1 MQEVTNTSKLFDILQ
16 KNGGYITRRQVD
28 QNGIQSWFLTDFV
41 RKENLEKLAAGFY
54 AKPDWNTDDFLV
66 FQYKYPKFIFS
77 YESTL
82 YLQKTF
88 HLKQSLN
95 RANL

>member
-1 MQEVTNTSKLFDILQ
+1 MQESTNSSKLGDILQ
-16 KNGGYITRRQVD
+16 KNGGYITCRQID
-28 QNGIQSWFLTDFV
+28 QNGIKSWFLTDFV

-54 AKPDWNTDDFLV
+54 AKPDWIADDFLV

-88 HLKQSLN
+88 HLEQSLN

>member
-28 QNGIQSWFLTDFV
+28 QKGIQSWFLTDFV
-41 RKENLEKLAAGFY
+41 RKEKLAAGFY
-54 AKPDWNTDDFLV
+54 AKPDWITDDFLV
-66 FQYKYPKFIFS
+66 FLYKYPKFIFS
-77 YESTL
+77 YESAL
-82 YLQKTF
+82 YLQKIF